1 MSDLI
6 ELQRAYFL
14 NLINEI
20 QTEHNVK
27 FLVIDE
33 QVETLLSYIF
43 ESPQQ
48 LLRHV
53 TAVDR
58 IDSPNRKGQ
67 PSVEVIYLL
76 KPTKFNINC
85 IDVDFC
91 NRPPK
96 YKKCHIRFLPES
108 EPHIMRFFGSKKYI
122 PQYMATINEA
132 KLSFIPKQS
141 QVFLTS
147 DIDKPLQ
154 IFFNKQCS
162 NLIDKNLQKMLQ
174 SLLNLCII
182 TGEYPII
189 RYSKPSQDQF
199 SLAPGTALA
208 KRLAYD
214 FQSLLDGYARENN
227 DFPPPSSRPRS
238 ILVITDR
245 ALDPFSPLLHDFSY
259 QAMAYDAVPELDIGN
274 DTYYYKAE
282 NEKCEIEEKTA
293 KLLDILDPDL
303 LELKNQHIVD
313 ASEYLSGKIKEMI
326 AKNPLLVDRSNVK
339 TTTDLLSVV
348 AHLKDFDEE
357 RRRLILHRCLI
368 DRCLEI
374 NQERKLA
381 HAADLEQCLAGFGLD
396 SDGERFKHITDAFLQ
411 ILANKSSTVTD
422 KIRYIII
429 YALYRGGIIEQDFM
443 KLLSFIGI
451 EPEHEFFGH
460 FMRLFKNFEQIGFK
474 LIKEEPR
481 SKAFKRQW
489 FHDTVTKDPSV
500 YNSSRFIP
508 AAGNILSRLITN
520 PLLVD
525 EESFPYV
532 KDKPIELINEDA
544 QESSNSLAGT
554 NGSSSLRNPRHR
566 AVWTKNS
573 SSLKRAPRQRFMY
586 YIIGGLTYPEIK
598 AACDQSDLKN
608 KDVFIGS
615 EGIITPLS
623 FMKSVEH
630 LTTNRNM
637 LNLKDDQP
645 QKEAVPAYLY
655 ESVAPAAKPV
665 SHMHVRSHNEPPK
678 SAPVQINKPPVE
690 KEKKK
695 GKLSRFLKSRDKT

>member
-6 ELQRAYFL
+6 ELQRANLL

-33 QVETLLSYIF
+33 HIENLLSHLF
-43 ESPQQ
+43 ENPQQ

-67 PSVEVIYLL
+67 PSVEVIYLM
-76 KPTKFNINC
+76 KATKFNINC
-85 IDVDFC
+85 IDVDFS

-96 YKKCHIRFLPES
+96 YKRCHIRFMPDN
-108 EPHIMRFFGSKKYI
+108 EPHIMRFFASKKYVH
-122 PQYMATINEA
+122 QYLGTVNEA
-132 KLSFIPKQS
+132 RLSFVPKES

-154 IFFNKQCS
+154 IFFNRQCS
-162 NLIDKNLQKMLQ
+162 NLIDKNVHKILQ
-174 SLLNLCII
+174 SLLNLCVI

-189 RYSKPSQDQF
+189 RYSQPSQDQF
-199 SLAPGTALA
+199 ALTPGTALA
-208 KRLAYD
+208 KRVACE
-214 FQSLLDGYARENN
+214 FQNVIDNYARDNSE
-227 DFPPPSSRPRS
+227 FPPPSTRPRS
-238 ILVITDR
+238 ILMITDR
-245 ALDPFSPLLHDFSY
+245 TLDPFSAFLHDFSY
-259 QAMAYDAVPELDIGN
+259 QAMAYDVVPELDIGN
-274 DTYYYKAE
+274 DIYHYKAE
-282 NEKCEIEEKTA
+282 NEKGELEDKTA
-293 KLLDILDPDL
+293 KLLDLLDPDL
-303 LELKNQHIVD
+303 VELKNQHIVD

-357 RRRLILHRCLI
+357 RRLLILHRCLI

-381 HAADLEQCLAGFGLD
+381 EAADLEQCLAGFGLD
-396 SDGERFKHITDAFLQ
+396 SDGERFKHITSAFLQ
-411 ILANKSSTVTD
+411 ILVNKESTVTD
-422 KIRYIII
+422 KVRYIII

-460 FMRLFKNFEQIGFK
+460 FMRLFKNFEQIGFQ
-474 LIKEEPR
+474 LMKEEPR
-481 SKAFKRQW
+481 SKPFKKEW
-489 FHDTVTKDPSV
+489 FHDTVIKDPSV
-500 YNSSRFIP
+500 YNTSRFIP
-508 AAGNILSRLITN
+508 AAGNTLSKLITN
-520 PLLVD
+520 PLLVS
-525 EESFPYV
+525 EETFPYV
-532 KDKPIELINEDA
+532 KDKPIELANEDA
-544 QESSNSLAGT
+544 QDSSNSLAGT
-554 NGSSSLRNPRHR
+554 NGSSSLRNPRHK
-566 AVWTKNS
+566 AAWTKNS
-573 SSLKRAPRQRFMY
+573 SGVNRVPRQRFMY
-586 YIIGGLTYPEIK
+586 YIIGGLTYPEIR
-598 AACDQSDLKN
+598 AAYEQSDLKN
-608 KDVFIGS
+608 KDIFIGS
-615 EGIITPLS
+615 EGITTPLS

-655 ESVAPAAKPV
+655 ESIAPVSKPV
-665 SHMHVRSHNEPPK
+665 SHVHVRSHNEPPK
-678 SAPVQINKPPVE
+678 SAPVQSTKQPLE
-690 KEKKK
+690 KEKKRSK
-695 GKLSRFLKSRDKT
+695 FSRFLKSKDKQ

>member
-6 ELQRAYFL
+6 ELQRANLL

-33 QVETLLSYIF
+33 HIENLLSHLF
-43 ESPQQ
+43 ENPQQ

-67 PSVEVIYLL
+67 PSVEVIYLM
-76 KPTKFNINC
+76 KATKFNINC
-85 IDVDFC
+85 IDVDFS

-96 YKKCHIRFLPES
+96 YKRCHIRFMPDN
-108 EPHIMRFFGSKKYI
+108 EPHIMRFFASKKYVH
-122 PQYMATINEA
+122 QYLGTVNEA
-132 KLSFIPKQS
+132 RLSFVPKES

-154 IFFNKQCS
+154 IFFNRQCS
-162 NLIDKNLQKMLQ
+162 NLIDKNVHKILQ
-174 SLLNLCII
+174 SLLNLCVI

-189 RYSKPSQDQF
+189 RYSQPSQDQF
-199 SLAPGTALA
+199 ALTPGTALA
-208 KRLAYD
+208 KRVACE
-214 FQSLLDGYARENN
+214 FQNVIDNYARDNSE
-227 DFPPPSSRPRS
+227 FPPPSTRPRS
-238 ILVITDR
+238 ILMITDR
-245 ALDPFSPLLHDFSY
+245 TLDPFSAFLHDFSY
-259 QAMAYDAVPELDIGN
+259 QAMAYDVVPELDIGN
-274 DTYYYKAE
+274 DIYHYKAE
-282 NEKCEIEEKTA
+282 NEKGELEDKTA
-293 KLLDILDPDL
+293 KLLDLLDPDL
-303 LELKNQHIVD
+303 VELKNQHIVD

-357 RRRLILHRCLI
+357 RRLLILHRCLI

-381 HAADLEQCLAGFGLD
+381 EAADLEQCLAGFGLD
-396 SDGERFKHITDAFLQ
+396 SDGERFKHITSAFLQ
-411 ILANKSSTVTD
+411 ILVNKESTVTD
-422 KIRYIII
+422 KVRYIII

-460 FMRLFKNFEQIGFK
+460 FMRLFKNFEQIGFQ
-474 LIKEEPR
+474 LMKEEPR
-481 SKAFKRQW
+481 SKPFKKEW
-489 FHDTVTKDPSV
+489 FHDTVIKDPSV
-500 YNSSRFIP
+500 YNTSRFIP
-508 AAGNILSRLITN
+508 AAGNTLSKLITN
-520 PLLVD
+520 PLLVS
-525 EESFPYV
+525 EETFPYV
-532 KDKPIELINEDA
+532 KDKPIELANEDA
-544 QESSNSLAGT
+544 QDSSNSLAGT
-554 NGSSSLRNPRHR
+554 NGSSSLRNPRHK
-566 AVWTKNS
+566 AAWTKNS
-573 SSLKRAPRQRFMY
+573 SGVNRVPRQRFMY
-586 YIIGGLTYPEIK
+586 YIIGGLTYPEIR
-598 AACDQSDLKN
+598 AAYEQSDLKN
-608 KDVFIGS
+608 KDIFIGS
-615 EGIITPLS
+615 EGITTPLS

-655 ESVAPAAKPV
+655 ESIAPVSKPV
-665 SHMHVRSHNEPPK
+665 SHVHVRSHNEPPK
-678 SAPVQINKPPVE
+678 SAPVQSTKQPLE
-690 KEKKK
+690 KEKKRSK
-695 GKLSRFLKSRDKT
+695 FSRFLKSKDK